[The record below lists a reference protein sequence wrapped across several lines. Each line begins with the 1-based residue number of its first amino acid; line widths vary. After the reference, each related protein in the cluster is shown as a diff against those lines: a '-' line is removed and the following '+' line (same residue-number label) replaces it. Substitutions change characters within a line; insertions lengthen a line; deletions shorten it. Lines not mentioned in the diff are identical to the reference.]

1 MPIKEHMPE
10 RRLEGRLLCSE
21 VLEVAWKDKS
31 GWARTSTA
39 LLEDISG
46 AGACLQIEVPI
57 PTRTRVQ
64 LHVHKATLSGEVRY
78 CAFREIGYF
87 VGLQFPDEQ
96 RWSRRLFRPRHL
108 VDVQRLAARQAD
120 AKAAG

>member
-21 VLEVAWKDKS
+21 VIEVQWKDKS
-31 GWARTSTA
+31 GWVRTCTA

-46 AGACLQIEVPI
+46 AGACLQTDTPI
-57 PTRTRVQ
+57 PARARVE
-64 LHVHKATLSGEVRY
+64 LHVHKATLVAEVRY

-87 VGLQFPDEQ
+87 VGLQFPEEQ

-108 VDVQRLAARQAD
+108 VDVQRLATRQA
-120 AKAAG
+120 AARATG